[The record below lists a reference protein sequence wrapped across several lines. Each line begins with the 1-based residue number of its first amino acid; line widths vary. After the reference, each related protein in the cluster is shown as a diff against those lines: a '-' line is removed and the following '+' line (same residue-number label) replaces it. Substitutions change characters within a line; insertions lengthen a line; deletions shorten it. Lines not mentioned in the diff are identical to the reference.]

1 MCIRDRKHRDRVAF
15 IRVCSGKFEKDMSVK
30 HSRTGKTIRLS
41 RPQKIFGQ
49 DREVVDDAYPGDVI
63 GLNNPGMFSIGDTLY
78 TGTHLEYEGIPS
90 FSPEIFSWLRN
101 CLLYTSPSPRD
112 VEESRMPS
120 SA

>member
-1 MCIRDRKHRDRVAF
+1 MDPKHRDRVAF

-63 GLNNPGMFSIGDTLY
+63 GLNNPGMFSIGDTFILVLIWNMRAY
-78 TGTHLEYEGIPS
+78 HPLVLKY
-90 FSPEIFSWLRN
+90 
-101 CLLYTSPSPRD
+101 
-112 VEESRMPS
+112 
-120 SA
+120 SAG

>member
-1 MCIRDRKHRDRVAF
+1 
-15 IRVCSGKFEKDMSVK
+15 MSVK

-78 TGTHLEYEGIPS
+78 TGAHLEYEGIPS

-101 CLLYTSPSPRD
+101 PNPSAFKNFRNCLLYTSPSPRD
-112 VEESRMPS
+112 KRQSRMPS